1 MRRIVMSASVIRRA
15 LRRGPCASRPQQQ
28 GFSLLAVLLL
38 MVVLAF
44 LSLGALNVSVI
55 QERMAGNARD
65 RNLALQAAEAALRD
79 AEVDIE
85 ANLTIDSRFV
95 AACTNGLCTPASMVS
110 SGAVSTLRWQTIDWS
125 TSAAQSRAYGS
136 ATGATALPDVAAQP
150 RYLVE
155 LLPVLPPP
163 AGQSAHLG
171 THASENPQ
179 AFRITARAVGLRTS
193 TVVVLQSTFIKQ

>member
-1 MRRIVMSASVIRRA
+1 MSASVTRCA
-15 LRRGPCASRPQQQ
+15 LRRGPCASPPQQQ

-85 ANLTIDSRFV
+85 ANLTIDSPFV